1 MKTTIINGQEVP
13 VIEPAEVTTKIT
25 NIKTGEVYASEDDW
39 KSKNIP
45 ERDIRRDVNVV
56 MPRLDLFGKT
66 K

>member
-13 VIEPAEVTTKIT
+13 VIEPAKVTTKIT
-25 NIKTGEVYASEDDW
+25 NKKTGEVYASEEDW
-39 KSKNIP
+39 KSKNIA
-45 ERDIRRDVNVV
+45 ESDIRRDVNVV

>member
-13 VIEPAEVTTKIT
+13 VIEPAKVTTTIT
-25 NIKTGEVYASEDDW
+25 NINTGEVYASEEDW

-45 ERDIRRDVNVV
+45 EKDIRRDVNVV

>member
-39 KSKNIP
+39 KSKNIS
-45 ERDIRRDVNVV
+45 ERISSINKTINVNYV
-56 MPRLDLFGKT
+56 DL
-66 K
+66 

>member
-39 KSKNIP
+39 KSKNIS
-45 ERDIRRDVNVV
+45 
-56 MPRLDLFGKT
+56 GS
-66 K
+66 

>member
-39 KSKNIP
+39 KSKNIS
-45 ERDIRRDVNVV
+45 ESDIRRDVNVV